1 MFEQIL
7 FEIVSATLFALTL
20 IHGIR
25 KYNSRRLLAG
35 LAIVAVLMIVEENVA
50 MVLSNDYTYG
60 AYHLWVGRL
69 PVAIALDWLVVVYLG
84 FQVSA
89 AVKNRLEIFLWRGKH
104 SNSKSVKVVNF
115 ATLGWRRKVLDLTT
129 TLVKS
134 ISSLLPSFLG
144 ALVASSVDLILEPAA
159 HYWGLWTWSAYSPVS
174 YFNAPIHNF
183 AGWFFFTLIGVLIL
197 NKFVNTSRH
206 PRSFLRRNC

>member
-1 MFEQIL
+1 MFETTL
-7 FEIVSATLFALTL
+7 FEIVSATLFALAL

-25 KYNSRRLLAG
+25 KYNPRRLLVG
-35 LAIVAVLMIVEENVA
+35 LAVVAVMMITEENVA

-89 AVKNRLEIFLWRGKH
+89 AIKSRLEIFLWRGKH

-115 ATLGWRRKVLDLTT
+115 ATLGCRRKVLDLTT
-129 TLVKS
+129 T
-134 ISSLLPSFLG
+134 SSLLPSLLG
-144 ALVASSVDLILEPAA
+144 ALIASSVDLILEPVAY
-159 HYWGLWTWSAYSPVS
+159 YWGLWTWSAYSPVS

-183 AGWFFFTLIGVLIL
+183 GGWFFFTLIGVLVLDKLCIC
-197 NKFVNTSRH
+197 NRV
-206 PRSFLRRNC
+206 P

>member
-1 MFEQIL
+1 MTAVNPPEFHFLFLFGVRKMIEITL
-7 FEIVSATLFALTL
+7 FEIVSATLFALGL

-25 KYNSRRLLAG
+25 KYNPRRLLAG

-50 MVLSNDYTYG
+50 MMLTNDYAYG

-69 PVAIALDWLVVVYLG
+69 PVAIALDWVVVVYLG

-89 AVKNRLEIFLWRGKH
+89 AVKSRLEIFLWRGKH
-104 SNSKSVKVVNF
+104 SNSKSVKVV
-115 ATLGWRRKVLDLTT
+115 
-129 TLVKS
+129 KS
-134 ISSLLPSFLG
+134 TSRLLPSFLG

-174 YFNAPIHNF
+174 YFNAPMHNL

-197 NKFVNTSRH
+197 KLVNRKASIT
-206 PRSFLRRNC
+206 PD

>member
-1 MFEQIL
+1 MFEQTL
-7 FEIVSATLFALTL
+7 FEIVSATLFALAL

-25 KYNSRRLLAG
+25 RYNPRWLLVG
-35 LAIVAVLMIVEENVA
+35 LAVVAVMMIAEENVA

-89 AVKNRLEIFLWRGKH
+89 AVKSRL
-104 SNSKSVKVVNF
+104 
-115 ATLGWRRKVLDLTT
+115 
-129 TLVKS
+129 
-134 ISSLLPSFLG
+134 LG
-144 ALVASSVDLILEPAA
+144 ALIASSVDLILEPAA

-183 AGWFFFTLIGVLIL
+183 GGWFFFTLIGVLIL
-197 NKFVNTSRH
+197 NKFVNSSRA
-206 PRSFLRRNC
+206 RAE

>member
-1 MFEQIL
+1 MFEQTL

-20 IHGIR
+20 IHGIH
-25 KYNSRRLLAG
+25 KYNPRRLLVG
-35 LAIVAVLMIVEENVA
+35 LAIVAVLMITEENVA

-89 AVKNRLEIFLWRGKH
+89 AVKSRLEIFLWRGKH
-104 SNSKSVKVVNF
+104 SNSKSIKVVQS
-115 ATLGWRRKVLDLTT
+115 A
-129 TLVKS
+129 
-134 ISSLLPSFLG
+134 SSLLPFLLG
-144 ALVASSVDLILEPAA
+144 ALVASSVDLILEPVA
-159 HYWGLWTWSAYSPVS
+159 HYWGLWTWSAYSPLS

-183 AGWFFFTLIGVLIL
+183 GGWFFFTLIGLLIL
-197 NKFVNTSRH
+197 NKFVNSSR
-206 PRSFLRRNC
+206 R